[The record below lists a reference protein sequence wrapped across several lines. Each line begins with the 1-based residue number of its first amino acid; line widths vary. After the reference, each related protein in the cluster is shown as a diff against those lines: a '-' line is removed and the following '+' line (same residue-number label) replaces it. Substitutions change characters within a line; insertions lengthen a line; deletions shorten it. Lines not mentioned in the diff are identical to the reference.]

1 MVGRKL
7 VVNLKNATDVIQE
20 LQADAQGNLYVV
32 LASGTTVAV
41 TPLKTTDLYGIAAI
55 SDDGTYKYFWF
66 EADDTANVGYY
77 IMRKHKANGVFTFT
91 KGLGSYTTVYQS
103 PILGPS
109 GTPTWA
115 SRGATF

>member
-20 LQADAQGNLYVV
+20 LQADAEGNLYVR
-32 LASGTTVAV
+32 LAGGSVV
-41 TPLKTTDLYGIAAI
+41 SVSPLKTTDLYGINAI
-55 SDDGTYKYFWF
+55 SEDSTYKYFWF

-77 IMRKHKANGVFTFT
+77 IMRKHKVNGVFEFT
-91 KGLGSYTTVYQS
+91 KGLGSYTSVYQS

-109 GTPTWA
+109 GSPTWA